1 MKKVCIKYSTVYY
14 SILYILLVYNENNMY
29 AYVYKNI

>member
-1 MKKVCIKYSTVYY
+1 MKKGCIKYSTY
-14 SILYILLVYNENNMY
+14 ILYILLVYNENNMY